1 VLLNWDG
8 IEEVV
13 EEGIRL
19 KTGEVIPLDII
30 VFGMGYSTVSSVVSS
45 V

>member
-1 VLLNWDG
+1 MSLNWDS
-8 IEEVV
+8 IKEVV

-30 VFGMGYSTVSSVVSS
+30 IFGTGHSTVSSVVPS